1 MQYVYTVVLGLHVL
15 AGVFWAGTTITL
27 ARDADIR
34 AERFFPAQMGSAGMV
49 FVTGALLWYFFHG
62 AYFGGMEKTLALGI
76 VAAIT
81 AATCSAP
88 WSAPRSGSLPV
99 RTQRRKP
106 CCAPRWRRANASPP
120 ACLSSPFSAWPS
132 RVCSEQSIQPYL
144 NPHREPDPI
153 IDRRVNVA

>member
-1 MQYVYTVVLGLHVL
+1 MQYVYIVVLGLHVL

-27 ARDADIR
+27 ARDPDIR

-81 AATCSAP
+81 AAGVLGAMVGPAQRQLAGADT
-88 WSAPRSGSLPV
+88 GSETVL
-99 RTQRRKP
+99 
-106 CCAPRWRRANASPP
+106 RAKMAKGERI
-120 ACLSSPFSAWPS
+120 AARLLVITVLCMAIARMF
-132 RVCSEQSIQPYL
+132 
-144 NPHREPDPI
+144 
-153 IDRRVNVA
+153 

>member
-1 MQYVYTVVLGLHVL
+1 MQYVYIVVLGLHVL

-76 VAAIT
+76 VAAI
-81 AATCSAP
+81 AAAGVLGAMVGPAQRQLAGADT
-88 WSAPRSGSLPV
+88 GSETVL
-99 RTQRRKP
+99 
-106 CCAPRWRRANASPP
+106 RAKMAKGERI
-120 ACLSSPFSAWPS
+120 AARLLVVTVLCMAIARMF
-132 RVCSEQSIQPYL
+132 
-144 NPHREPDPI
+144 
-153 IDRRVNVA
+153 

>member
-1 MQYVYTVVLGLHVL
+1 MHEEVAMQYVYIVVLGLHVL

-81 AATCSAP
+81 AAGVLGAMVGP
-88 WSAPRSGSLPV
+88 A
-99 RTQRRKP
+99 QRQL
-106 CCAPRWRRANASPP
+106 AGADTASETVLRAKMAKGERI
-120 ACLSSPFSAWPS
+120 AARLLVVTVLCMAIARMF
-132 RVCSEQSIQPYL
+132 
-144 NPHREPDPI
+144 
-153 IDRRVNVA
+153 